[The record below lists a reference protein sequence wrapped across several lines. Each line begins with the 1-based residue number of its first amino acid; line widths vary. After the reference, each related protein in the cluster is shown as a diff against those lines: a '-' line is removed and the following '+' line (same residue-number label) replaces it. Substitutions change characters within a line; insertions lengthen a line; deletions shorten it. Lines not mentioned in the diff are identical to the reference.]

1 MPQLVTALYL
11 LQIVLLSVAFV
22 VAFVSVM
29 FIVFFI
35 VKQQNRALITKNV
48 ISNKGVLPK

>member
-1 MPQLVTALYL
+1 MPQLITALYL

-29 FIVFFI
+29 FITFLI
-35 VKQQNRALITKNV
+35 VKQQNRALVVKNV
-48 ISNKGVLPK
+48 IANKGILPK